1 MTGSS
6 FEIRARRWVLL
17 GAALLALRTGPAWAE
32 GDGES
37 VRLDILN
44 AGVGARLHCILVLAH
59 FVTLEAGGAE
69 PGETLGLSFVRDPAD
84 GTLIYPGD
92 DGRRMAV
99 ENVLCG
105 VSRDWSDTRGDVP
118 IQGLRDGSRRRL
130 GVECALDGRLRCR
143 PPGE

>member
-6 FEIRARRWVLL
+6 FEMRARRWVLL
-17 GAALLALRTGPAWAE
+17 GAVLLALRIGPAWAGAA
-32 GDGES
+32 GDP

-44 AGVGARLHCILVLAH
+44 AHVGERLHCVLVLAH

-84 GTLIYPGD
+84 GTLIYAGD

-105 VSRDWSDTRGDVP
+105 VSGDWSDTRSDVP
-118 IQGLRDGSRRRL
+118 ILDLRDGTRRRL
-130 GVECALDGRLRCR
+130 SVECALDGRLLCR
-143 PPGE
+143 